1 MTQDCL
7 KTANALVV
15 LAHIMLKDS
24 KTKVLITEPI
34 MVHKDVADGDVNS
47 FIRMAAKMDV
57 DDKWK
62 DNAIVCMNDDCICM
76 KGTDNKFYLF
86 NAKVSMMSM
95 TDDSNTMHVWCDY
108 TQDIKKDDF
117 VELGA

>member
-7 KTANALVV
+7 KTTNALIV
-15 LAHIMLKDS
+15 LAHIMLKD
-24 KTKVLITEPI
+24 TDNKVLITEPI
-34 MVHKDVADGDVNS
+34 MVHKDVDDGDIHA
-47 FIRMAAKMDV
+47 FMKLAAKIDV
-57 DDKWK
+57 NDKWK
-62 DNAIVCMNDDCICM
+62 ENAIVAMNEKCVCM
-76 KGTDNKFYLF
+76 KGGDGKFYLF
-86 NAKVSMMSM
+86 NATISMMSM